1 MIFFGKNEG
10 KENIYPK
17 RISKL
22 EEELDR
28 LKENFL
34 YTQKLTKIGSWTY
47 YIDTDQVFWSEEIYD
62 LLGLSKRGELRH
74 LEDFYKFIHSE
85 DLEKVVASVS
95 IALEGKEY
103 DIEFRIIDSKGNIR
117 FFKGKN

>member
-34 YTQKLTKIGSWTY
+34 YT
-47 YIDTDQVFWSEEIYD
+47 
-62 LLGLSKRGELRH
+62 
-74 LEDFYKFIHSE
+74 
-85 DLEKVVASVS
+85 
-95 IALEGKEY
+95 
-103 DIEFRIIDSKGNIR
+103 
-117 FFKGKN
+117 

>member
-1 MIFFGKNEG
+1 M
-10 KENIYPK
+10 
-17 RISKL
+17 
-22 EEELDR
+22 
-28 LKENFL
+28 
-34 YTQKLTKIGSWTY
+34 
-47 YIDTDQVFWSEEIYD
+47 
-62 LLGLSKRGELRH
+62 GLSKRGELRH

-117 FFKGKN
+117 FLREKTKVIYDSNEKPK